1 VQPGAQAFNWN
12 GLDSSG
18 HQWADG
24 NYTLTITGTGADGKA
39 VAIPT
44 TVTGMVNSV
53 DLTQSPP
60 VMSIGGKNYT
70 LNQILSVQQPL
81 GSS

>member
-1 VQPGAQAFNWN
+1 
-12 GLDSSG
+12 
-18 HQWADG
+18 
-24 NYTLTITGTGADGKA
+24 
-39 VAIPT
+39 
-44 TVTGMVNSV
+44 MVNSV